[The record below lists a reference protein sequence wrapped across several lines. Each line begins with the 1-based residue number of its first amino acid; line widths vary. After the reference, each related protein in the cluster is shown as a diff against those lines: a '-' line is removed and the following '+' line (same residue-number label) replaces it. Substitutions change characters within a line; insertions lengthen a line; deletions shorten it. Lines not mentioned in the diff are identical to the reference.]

1 MKHGTSQQGAAL
13 VVTLI
18 LLLVLTVLG
27 ITAVRTTFLEERM
40 ARHAMDRT
48 IAMESAEA
56 ALREAE
62 LWLDSQVNLPH
73 EEECGDAGSGNCV
86 DVAVLDDNELLAFGG
101 TAEDF
106 FSDAVETFSL
116 AQWQQHGKFIDDD
129 NDDVADVPSG
139 AIEAPRYLIRE
150 VRFIPDSLN
159 RGHGK
164 PPGRYLYE
172 ISAIGFGSSVAT
184 QVVLQSTFIRRY

>member
-1 MKHGTSQQGAAL
+1 MKPAASQQGAAL

-27 ITAVRTTFLEERM
+27 ITALRTTFLEERM
-40 ARHAMDRT
+40 ARHAMDRAM
-48 IAMESAEA
+48 AMESAES

-62 LWLDSQVNLPH
+62 LWLDQQTNLPH
-73 EEECGDAGSGNCV
+73 EEDCADAESGNCV
-86 DVAVLDDNELLAFGG
+86 DVAVLDDAERLAFGG
-101 TAEDF
+101 TEQEF
-106 FSDAVETFSL
+106 FSDAVDTFSL
-116 AQWQQHGKFIDDD
+116 ALWQQHGKFIDDD
-129 NDDVADVPSG
+129 NDDVADVPAGS
-139 AIEAPRYLIRE
+139 AEAPRYLIRE